1 VSEAREPEWAMATIL
16 FVDVRDFTSFADRAT
31 AREAVDYLNGF
42 FDVAVPPVLA
52 HGGEVNQLLGDGL
65 LAIFTRGAHADA
77 ALACGREILA
87 ETDARLGERCRI
99 GVGLNSGL
107 ILVGTIS
114 AGGLSRRAA
123 IGDPINV
130 ASRVQAATRDLG
142 EPLLLTAATRA
153 LLDGDCSGLVSRGE
167 LALKGKSRPTSVYGL
182 APESRNAARTVG
194 A

>member
-1 VSEAREPEWAMATIL
+1 MATIL
-16 FVDVRDFTSFADRAT
+16 FVDIRDFTSFADRAT
-31 AREAVDYLNGF
+31 AREAVDYLNSF

-52 HGGEVNQLLGDGL
+52 HAGEVNQLLGDGL
-65 LAIFTRGAHADA
+65 LAIFTSGAHADA

-87 ETDARLGERCRI
+87 ETDARLGDRCRI

-114 AGGLSRRAA
+114 AGGLRRRTA

-130 ASRVQAATRDLG
+130 ASRVQD
-142 EPLLLTAATRA
+142 ATRA

-167 LALKGKSRPTSVYGL
+167 LALKGKSRPTSVYGI